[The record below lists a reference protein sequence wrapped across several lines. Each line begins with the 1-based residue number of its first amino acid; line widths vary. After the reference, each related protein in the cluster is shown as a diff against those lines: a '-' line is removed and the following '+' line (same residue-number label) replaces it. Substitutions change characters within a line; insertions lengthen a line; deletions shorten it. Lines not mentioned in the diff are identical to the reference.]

1 MDELIFA
8 GNKYIS
14 SKRAGK
20 IAGYNTDYLG
30 QMCRAGK
37 MDCRFVGRNWYINER
52 EIENQKKS
60 FKKDQIKPN
69 RAREIEYK
77 KIELEPMYYSN
88 DERSNYPE
96 ISKVIHND
104 IEEVE
109 DNQEVVEEEHQVPLH
124 IVKKYAPRS
133 LQRQGRQIIR
143 RQEIM
148 PQQVSRRLSMALSLA
163 SVLILIGVLFT
174 AGTFTLEQVIHYSS
188 EDNAEI
194 NTSIQLANITKAL

>member
-60 FKKDQIKPN
+60 FKKNQIKTN
-69 RAREIEYK
+69 KAREIEYK

-109 DNQEVVEEEHQVPLH
+109 DIKEVPIH
-124 IVKKYAPRS
+124 IKKYTPRP
-133 LQRQGRQIIR
+133 LQRQEKQIIKRQPIAPRQIHR
-143 RQEIM
+143 RF
-148 PQQVSRRLSMALSLA
+148 PVALSIA

-188 EDNAEI
+188 EDSAEM
-194 NTSIQLANITKAL
+194 NTIIQLANITKAL